1 VASTYRLVTGRV
13 DAAPARAVWLSPEG
27 YAAAVKPAP
36 FRLHR
41 PETIAE
47 AVELLTSL
55 RVDGTDVALLAGGQ
69 SLVPLLN
76 FRLARPEHLVDLGG
90 VSELS
95 SIEIVAD
102 GAVSIG
108 AMTTQSQLAVDPHVA
123 HRLPLVAA
131 AVGHVG
137 HGPIRNRG
145 TVGGSLAHADPA
157 AELPA
162 VALALDATLIAV
174 GPAGRRTIR
183 AVDFFTGWFSTA
195 LADDEL
201 LAEIVIPARTPPAGG
216 SVWWGFTELARRH
229 GDFATVLVAAVVE
242 RDETGSATA
251 ARIVAGG
258 VGATPVR
265 CTTAEQALSG
275 RDPAAAEPVA
285 DAAAAARAEVDPV
298 DDVHASAEYRTEM
311 VEVLVGRALTGL
323 KPVESAGQT
332 VTSPSTTLAVPS
344 KRAFDDDEAVLVNGE
359 PRPLAAVP
367 DRRLLADWLRDDI
380 GLTGTH
386 LGCEHGVCG
395 ACTVLLDDT
404 PVRSCLLFARQLA
417 GRSVTSIEALGT
429 PDNLHPVQEAFRREH
444 GLQCGFC
451 TPGMVLATVDLL
463 ARSPDPTDDE
473 IRNELSGNI
482 CRCTGYVKIVE
493 AVKAAANRG
502 LPSVSDGSS
511 N

>member
-1 VASTYRLVTGRV
+1 MWPSSPVGRALCRFSTF
-13 DAAPARAVWLSPEG
+13 A
-27 YAAAVKPAP
+27 
-36 FRLHR
+36 
-41 PETIAE
+41 
-47 AVELLTSL
+47 
-55 RVDGTDVALLAGGQ
+55 
-69 SLVPLLN
+69 
-76 FRLARPEHLVDLGG
+76 LARPDHLVDLGALP
-90 VSELS
+90 ELR
-95 SIEIVAD
+95 SIEVAAD

-108 AMTTQSQLAVDPHVA
+108 AMTTQGQLAADPHVA
-123 HRLPLVAA
+123 HRLPLLAA
-131 AVGHVG
+131 AVGHIG

-145 TVGGSLAHADPA
+145 TLGGSLAHADPA

-162 VALALDATLIAV
+162 VAVALDATLIAV
-174 GPAGRRTIR
+174 GPAGSRTIR

-201 LAEIVIPARTPPAGG
+201 LAEVVIPARMPPAGG

-242 RDETGSATA
+242 RDENGSATA
-251 ARIVAGG
+251 AQIVAGG

-265 CTTAEQALSG
+265 CTAAEQALIG
-275 RDPAAAEPVA
+275 RDPVAAEPVA

-298 DDVHASAEYRTEM
+298 DDVHASAEYRVEM

-323 KPVESAGQT
+323 KSVGPIGQT
-332 VTSPSTTLAVPS
+332 VTSATTTAAVPS
-344 KRAFDDDEAVLVNGE
+344 EQAGNDDEAVFVNGE

-367 DRRLLADWLRDDI
+367 DRRLLADWLRDDV

-404 PVRSCLLFARQLA
+404 PGAVLPAFCPPARRPVGHHDRSPGHTGRPPPGA
-417 GRSVTSIEALGT
+417 GGGSAANTACSAVSA
-429 PDNLHPVQEAFRREH
+429 RREWCLRPSICSL
-444 GLQCGFC
+444 GA
-451 TPGMVLATVDLL
+451 PI
-463 ARSPDPTDDE
+463 PPDDE